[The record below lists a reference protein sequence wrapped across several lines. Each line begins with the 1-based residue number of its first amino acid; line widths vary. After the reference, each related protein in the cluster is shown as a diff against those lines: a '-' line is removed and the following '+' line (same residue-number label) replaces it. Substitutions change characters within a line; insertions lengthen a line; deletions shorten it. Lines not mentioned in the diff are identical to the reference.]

1 MTDRTPIQF
10 GDDDRQLLRQIA
22 GLVQEIHFS
31 QSALE
36 EKVTGLEARI
46 VGLEAKVDERL
57 YDTRPMWEQLNSRL
71 DRMETEFNSFKAE
84 IVGFK
89 AEVSNRLDRIE
100 TRLVEMKDDIRDM
113 DRSLLHVQRDVAR
126 RIGD

>member
-71 DRMETEFNSFKAE
+71 DKIEARLEKTATREELGDLNRSFIQMFTHFTKMQDRFDE
-84 IVGFK
+84 
-89 AEVSNRLDRIE
+89 RLEKIE
-100 TRLVEMKDDIRDM
+100 KN
-113 DRSLLHVQRDVAR
+113 
-126 RIGD
+126 